1 MLTILHT
8 ESSSGWGGQE
18 NRTLHECLGLKSTFG
33 ERVIVL
39 CRPGSGLEKRAGA
52 AGLDVV
58 TNGLRSSHDIA
69 AVKFVV
75 ALIKREGVDVVST
88 HSGVDSFLCAVAARL
103 SRRKP
108 VIVRTRHLALPITS
122 KTTYSLLPHRVVT
135 VSEYVRRHLVDGKGL
150 KKDRVVTIPTGI
162 DLERFNPEKTPDTF
176 RQGAGGAGFKEKDLI
191 VGTVAILRRK
201 KGHHVLLDAIPRV
214 LREFGHVKFVFAGD
228 GPQKEN
234 IERKIKEL
242 GIEKSVTL
250 LGLRADV
257 ECVLKG
263 MDLFVLPTLQEA
275 LGTSILEASAMG
287 KAVISTR
294 VGGVPEV
301 VIEGVT
307 GQLVD
312 PEDSGALSDAIIKLL
327 KDGPLRRSMGVEGR
341 KLVNK
346 EFSTERM
353 VERMHALYIGL
364 VNGRGRP

>member
-18 NRTLHECLGLKSTFG
+18 NRTLHECLGLKRTFG

-39 CRPGSGLEKRAGA
+39 CRPGSGLEKRARA
-52 AGLDVV
+52 AGLEVL

-69 AVKFVV
+69 AVKFV
-75 ALIKREGVDVVST
+75 AGLIKREGVDVVST

-103 SRRKP
+103 SRRRP

-150 KKDRVVTIPTGI
+150 KGGMVVTIPTGI
-162 DLERFNPEKTPDTF
+162 DLERFNPDKTPHTF
-176 RQGAGGAGFKEKDLI
+176 RQGAGFGQDDLI

-201 KGHHVLLDAIPRV
+201 KGHHLLLDAIPLVLKELPRV
-214 LREFGHVKFVFAGD
+214 NFVFAGD
-228 GPQKEN
+228 GPQREN
-234 IERKIKEL
+234 IEGKIKEL

-263 MDLFVLPTLQEA
+263 IDLFVLPTLQEA

-287 KAVISTR
+287 RAVISTR

-301 VIEGVT
+301 VVEGVT
-307 GQLVD
+307 GQLVE
-312 PEDSGALSDAIIKLL
+312 PEDSGALADAIIKLL
-327 KDGPLRRSMGVEGR
+327 KDGALRRSMGEEGR
-341 KLVNK
+341 RMVTK

-353 VERMHALYIGL
+353 VERMHGLYAGL
-364 VNGRGRP
+364 CNGRGRGRS